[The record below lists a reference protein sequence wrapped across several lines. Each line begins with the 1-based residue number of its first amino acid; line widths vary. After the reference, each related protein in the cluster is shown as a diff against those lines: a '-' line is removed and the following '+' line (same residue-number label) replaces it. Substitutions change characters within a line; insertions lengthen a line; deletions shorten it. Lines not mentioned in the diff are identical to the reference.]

1 MTRFEYLEKLL
12 NNLGDYESV
21 VNALVRQM
29 SDDEMEEAYK
39 YIARMY
45 DFEDE
50 DEDEDEDEE

>member
-12 NNLGDYESV
+12 KNLGDYESV

-29 SDDEMEEAYK
+29 SDYEMEEAYK

-45 DFEDE
+45 DFPGE
-50 DEDEDEDEE
+50 EDEEE